1 MDTNA
6 RGDLY
11 FKRSNGELILLAEN
25 VNNDEAFK
33 KIHDFLD
40 QHNYKS
46 YYTRTCQHGNTIH
59 YDVGSWSE
67 HFELKLYN
75 EDGDTNCDTN

>member
-1 MDTNA
+1 MEIQGK
-6 RGDLY
+6 GDLY
-11 FKRSNGELILLAEN
+11 FKRSNGEMVLLVEN

-33 KIHDFLD
+33 KIHEFLD

-46 YYTRTCQHGNTIH
+46 YYTRVCQHGNEIH

-67 HFELKLYN
+67 FFCIKKKN
-75 EDGDTNCDTN
+75 EE